1 MAVSPIARRWA
12 KEIEAC
18 PARLAGF
25 VVEKSGLAPISA
37 WGT

>member
-1 MAVSPIARRWA
+1 MAVSAIARCCA

-25 VVEKSGLAPISA
+25 VVEKSGLAAISA